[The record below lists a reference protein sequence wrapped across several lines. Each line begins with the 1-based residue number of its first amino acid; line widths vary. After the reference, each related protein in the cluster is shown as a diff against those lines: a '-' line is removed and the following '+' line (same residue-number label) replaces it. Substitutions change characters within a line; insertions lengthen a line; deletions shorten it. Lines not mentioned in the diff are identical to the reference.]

1 MCYGEHKAGKGIESG
16 EKGDIYS
23 KTAGRSPADKVWD
36 AVRDPAVQMFGEEAS
51 GRRNRQQEA
60 SACERVE

>member
-16 EKGDIYS
+16 GKGDIYS
-23 KTAGRSPADKVWD
+23 KTAGRSPADKVWG

-51 GRRNRQQEA
+51 GRPNKQQEA